1 MIQYNPDL
9 YGLEFTYDEFHGMPW
24 KQVGNSG
31 LRAPVIGLGTW
42 KFGYP
47 ETGDGARVGEK
58 EAFTILDKAWEEGVL
73 LWDTANRYNAS
84 SGNSERV
91 LGKWFAKNPE
101 KRLDVILATKMFG
114 AMDGKTPNHCR
125 LSRNNIKD
133 AVYACLDRLQTEYID
148 LLYFHRFDP
157 STPVEESLSAIEDLV
172 AGDYIRYLGVSNF
185 SKENLE
191 LYKKVGESMS
201 IRTKVV
207 AVQNKYDLLH
217 GEYAPNEGV
226 LQYCAENG
234 ISFIPHGP
242 LASGLLTDRYLDASK
257 VGKGDRLYDEGTY
270 DPVKLKTELE
280 KVAAI
285 KELAGRYD
293 LTVSEMALAYML
305 TLDGMGSQIPGAS
318 SVAQLVSNAKA
329 GKVVL
334 PDEAKEA
341 MKKITGIG

>member
-1 MIQYNPDL
+1 MIQYNPEL
-9 YGLEFTYDEFHGMPW
+9 YGMAFVYDEFHGMPW

-58 EAFTILDKAWEEGVL
+58 DSLALLDKAWEEGIL

-91 LGKWFAKNPE
+91 LGTWFSKNPD
-101 KRLDVILATKMFG
+101 KRRDVILCTKMFG
-114 AMDGKTPNHCR
+114 TMDGRTPNHCR
-125 LSRNNIKD
+125 LSRNNIKE
-133 AVYACLDRLQTEYID
+133 AVYACLERLQTDYID
-148 LLYFHRFDP
+148 LLYFHQFDAT
-157 STPVEESLSAIEDLV
+157 TPVEESLSAIEDLI

-185 SKENLE
+185 TKENME
-191 LYKKVGESMS
+191 LYEKVSSCMS
-201 IRTKVV
+201 NRTKVV

-217 GEYAPNEGV
+217 GEYSPNEGV
-226 LQYCAENG
+226 LDYCAKHG
-234 ISFIPHGP
+234 VSFIPHGP

-270 DPVKLKTELE
+270 DPGAMKTQLE

-285 KELAGRYD
+285 KDLADRYD
-293 LTVSEMALAYML
+293 LTVSEMSLAYML
-305 TLDGMGSQIPGAS
+305 TLDGMGCQIPGATS
-318 SVAQLVSNAKA
+318 IDQLVSNAKA
-329 GKVVL
+329 GKITL
-334 PDEAKEA
+334 TQEAKA
-341 MKKITGIG
+341 RMKEITGI